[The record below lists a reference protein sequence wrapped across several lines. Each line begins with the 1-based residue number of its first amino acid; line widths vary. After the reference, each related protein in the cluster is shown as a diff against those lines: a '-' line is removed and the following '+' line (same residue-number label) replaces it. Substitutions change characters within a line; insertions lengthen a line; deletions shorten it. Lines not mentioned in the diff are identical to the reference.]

1 MLELLSVLAVEIL
14 ALEFPCRLS
23 TISSIVIVA
32 VSGENSDYTLSSD
45 YLMKAQLFLVQPEF

>member
-14 ALEFPCRLS
+14 TLEFPCRLS

-45 YLMKAQLFLVQPEF
+45 YLMKAQLF